1 MLLHSVRHDWPEK
14 AGFIMSRPR
23 GHTHYTFLHFSTS
36 VHFFLN
42 GEEIDARPGACI
54 FYAPGVPQSF
64 RSSQDLIHNWLH
76 AEPKF
81 GYLLKKYG
89 IPENQ
94 LLYPGDTAFLS
105 ELFRRME
112 VEHFTESPYKEELL
126 QGYLQEFVIRF
137 ARSLQMQEPYVVVPR
152 YMWDRLREIRR
163 TVLSQPEKR
172 WTVAEMAAMA
182 SLSPSRFHTVYKANF
197 ATSPMQDVIEAKMK
211 YARSLLLSDD
221 RLTISAVAEK
231 LGYQNEYHFLRQ
243 FKAAAGVTP
252 GAFRKS
258 KEASCNTAAGGL

>member
-36 VHFFLN
+36 VHFSLN
-42 GEEIDARPGACI
+42 GEEIDARPGVCI

-76 AEPKF
+76 AEPEF
-81 GYLLKKYG
+81 GELLKKYG
-89 IPENQ
+89 IPENM
-94 LLYPGDTAFLS
+94 LLYPGDTSFLS

-112 VEHFTESPYKEELL
+112 VEHFSESPYKEELL
-126 QGYLQEFVIRF
+126 QGYLREFVIRF
-137 ARSLQMQEPYVVVPR
+137 ARVMEKSEPVVAVSR
-152 YMWDRLREIRR
+152 DMRDRLREIRYE
-163 TVLSQPEKR
+163 VLSRPEKR

-182 SLSPSRFHTVYKANF
+182 SLSPSRFHAVYKASF

-243 FKAAAGVTP
+243 FKADCGMTP
-252 GAFRKS
+252 GAFRKA
-258 KEASCNTAAGGL
+258 KEVSCNTAFGGL